1 MQVSKW
7 IRIFLAIIGS
17 ILFLDGLV
25 LICLNKIN
33 VGTVIPL
40 ILGAFFCL
48 YSLFYYHLERFF
60 FYHYRL
66 HTLWRFGWLCFWIWL
81 ISLGYFFSFIKENK
95 NTSNNIP
102 PVKAIIVLGSGVEN
116 GQPSTILAKRLDTAA
131 PLALKQQ
138 QAQIVLTGGLDFSE
152 KESEALVMSR
162 YLEQKYH
169 IARNQMILEDKSTST
184 ELNLKNS
191 KSLLEQHQI
200 TLDQP
205 IAIVTSDFHIPRAVA
220 IAKKQG
226 YTQVYGVASETPLA
240 TRYNA
245 WLREYFA
252 YASGWLLN
260 EY

>member
-66 HTLWRFGWLCFWIWL
+66 HTFWRFGWLCFWIWL
-81 ISLGYFFSFIKENK
+81 IGLGYFFSFIKENK
-95 NTSNNIP
+95 DTSDNIP

-131 PLALKQQ
+131 PLALKQPQ
-138 QAQIVLTGGLDFSE
+138 TQIVLTGGLDFSE

-169 IARNQMILEDKSTST
+169 IAKERMTLEDKSTST

-191 KSLLEQHQI
+191 KPLLAQQHI
-200 TLDQP
+200 NLNQP
-205 IAIVTSDFHIPRAVA
+205 IAIVTSDFHIPRAEA

-226 YTQVYGVASETPLA
+226 YTQVYGVAAETPLA
-240 TRYNA
+240 TRYNS

-252 YASGWLLN
+252 YASGWILK

>member
-40 ILGAFFCL
+40 ILGAFLLPIFL
-48 YSLFYYHLERFF
+48 ILLSFRTLFLLSLSLT
-60 FYHYRL
+60 
-66 HTLWRFGWLCFWIWL
+66 HTLAFWMVMLLDMVNWLRL
-81 ISLGYFFSFIKENK
+81 FFSFIKENK
-95 NTSNNIP
+95 DTSNNIP

-169 IARNQMILEDKSTST
+169 IARDQMILEDKSTST
-184 ELNLKNS
+184 ELNLK
-191 KSLLEQHQI
+191 
-200 TLDQP
+200 
-205 IAIVTSDFHIPRAVA
+205 IVNP
-220 IAKKQG
+220 
-226 YTQVYGVASETPLA
+226 Y
-240 TRYNA
+240 
-245 WLREYFA
+245 
-252 YASGWLLN
+252 
-260 EY
+260 